1 MGEALSQV
9 TEETKKNS
17 KSVIP
22 ASITKEFMILVF
34 CLKSEMFQ
42 ISDWFLVHKLL
53 CLTCYHYPNSS
64 DQLSEYG
71 SLKTQKNKAPQ
82 LQIINIFLNIIL

>member
-17 KSVIP
+17 KSIIP

-34 CLKSEMFQ
+34 RLKSEMFQ

-53 CLTCYHYPNSS
+53 CLVTII
-64 DQLSEYG
+64 
-71 SLKTQKNKAPQ
+71 KTV
-82 LQIINIFLNIIL
+82 LINFLNMVA

>member
-1 MGEALSQV
+1 MREALSQV

-17 KSVIP
+17 KSIIP
-22 ASITKEFMILVF
+22 ASITEEFMILVF
-34 CLKSEMFQ
+34 LLKNEMFQ

-53 CLTCYHYPNSS
+53 CLTCYRYQNSS

-71 SLKTQKNKAPQ
+71 SLKT
-82 LQIINIFLNIIL
+82 